1 MAELETCLPV
11 SSRNEKPNL
20 AEVFT
25 LSSENLEFAKD
36 IAFRPLCQFLPNVRG
51 KV

>member
-20 AEVFT
+20 AEVFI

-36 IAFRPLCQFLPNVRG
+36 ISLRTLCHLLPNVKG